1 MQQRIKD
8 GHQVDNHL
16 GLKIKEFG
24 DIIKNESKCF
34 IDELGEEF
42 KEAKKTYDE
51 KVAQLEHREP
61 PLQEIEMQN
70 I

>member
-24 DIIKNESKCF
+24 DIIKNESKSF
-34 IDELGEEF
+34 IGELGEEL
-42 KEAKKTYDE
+42 KEAKKVYDDKKARYE
-51 KVAQLEHREP
+51 YREP
-61 PLQEIEMQN
+61 IV
-70 I
+70 